1 MLFRRVDTDTLVHSL
16 LQADP
21 LLTLAGFAVLVVG
34 VPLLA
39 SVQLRFL
46 LGAQGPKVA
55 LLRVWQFDLISRFY
69 GVFAPGLGGV
79 SRWYLFRKLLSDGAI
94 PLAALLFNRLSQT
107 LTLFGVGLTC
117 WVVGRTGTDLNP
129 GFIGGALALVGTAYF
144 VALLPASTRFAHGLS
159 QRFLPQKLRPR
170 GKRVIESV
178 EAMRHAGPIFHLK
191 LILLSFSRQLLDIVG
206 IFLISQ
212 ALGLSPDILVYG
224 WIRAVEVVVTSL
236 PVSFA
241 GAGLREM
248 TFLTLLKSIG
258 VAPAQALALP
268 VLLTLAKICVG
279 LLGGLVELKSQSLSG
294 FKPGEASD

>member
-1 MLFRRVDTDTLVHSL
+1 M
-16 LQADP
+16 
-21 LLTLAGFAVLVVG
+21 
-34 VPLLA
+34 
-39 SVQLRFL
+39 
-46 LGAQGPKVA
+46 
-55 LLRVWQFDLISRFY
+55 
-69 GVFAPGLGGV
+69 
-79 SRWYLFRKLLSDGAI
+79 
-94 PLAALLFNRLSQT
+94 
-107 LTLFGVGLTC
+107 
-117 WVVGRTGTDLNP
+117 
-129 GFIGGALALVGTAYF
+129 
-144 VALLPASTRFAHGLS
+144 
-159 QRFLPQKLRPR
+159 
-170 GKRVIESV
+170 IESV

-191 LILLSFSRQLLDIVG
+191 LILLSFSRQLLDIFG

-212 ALGLSPDILVYG
+212 ALGLSLDILVYG